1 MFKMKN
7 IYFCSVETRHGT
19 SLQCITSLRIVF
31 SVLFLFTATIA
42 FAQAPAGYYAAA
54 EGKSGEML
62 RTALHNIIK
71 THSSVS
77 YSELWQSF
85 QTTDVRPDNGKVWDM
100 YSDRPGGTPSY
111 YFTFISDQCGNYS
124 GEGDCYNR
132 EHSVPKSWF
141 GGSVAPMY
149 TDLFHL
155 IPTDGFVNSKRSN
168 LPIGKVTNATWTS
181 TNGSK
186 VGTSNISGYS
196 GQVFEPID
204 SFKGDFAR
212 IYFYMATCYK
222 DKNLGVETQS
232 NFSGGDLKP
241 WAKTLLLQWAAM
253 DPVSQKEI
261 DRNNAVWQ
269 IQHNRN
275 PFIDYPELAE
285 KVFGSDTSPFTTS
298 ISTFSNPYC
307 WHIYPN
313 PTTSTITIQS
323 IDFQADDITV
333 EIYDVE
339 GRRLLSQTSDPFD
352 NLQIDM
358 SSFPDGLYFIKLAS
372 AQYLYT
378 YKIVKQ

>member
-1 MFKMKN
+1 MKN
-7 IYFCSVETRHGT
+7 IPFRSVETGRAP
-19 SLQCITSLRIVF
+19 SLQMMILSLCLLAV
-31 SVLFLFTATIA
+31 TISR
-42 FAQAPAGYYAAA
+42 AQAPQGYYSSA
-54 EGKSGEML
+54 EGKSGETL
-62 RTALHNIIK
+62 RTALYNIIK
-71 THSSVS
+71 SHSSVS

-85 QTTDVRPDNGKVWDM
+85 YTTDVRPDNGKVWDM

-111 YFTFISDQCGNYS
+111 YFTFGSDQCGNYS
-124 GEGDCYNR
+124 GEGNCYNR

-155 IPTDGFVNSKRSN
+155 YPTDGFVNSKRSN
-168 LPIGKVTNATWTS
+168 LPIGTVTSTTWTS

-212 IYFYMATCYK
+212 TYFYMATCYK
-222 DKNLGVETQS
+222 DKNLGVETLS

-241 WAKTLLLQWAAM
+241 WAKTLLLQWAAL

-285 KVFGSDTSPFTTS
+285 KVFGNDATPFNTSVSDYANLKRWSV
-298 ISTFSNPYC
+298 
-307 WHIYPN
+307 YPN
-313 PTTSTITIQS
+313 PTTSTINIQS
-323 IDFQADDITV
+323 FDSQANEITV
-333 EIYDVE
+333 EIHDIA
-339 GRRLLSQTSDPFD
+339 GRTLLSQQSDHSD
-352 NLQIDM
+352 HIQIDL
-358 SSFPDGLYFIKLAS
+358 SKLPSGLYFVKLTS
-372 AQYLYT
+372 EQYT
-378 YKIVKQ
+378 HIYKIVKQ

>member
-1 MFKMKN
+1 MKN
-7 IYFCSVETRHGT
+7 IHFHSVETRHGT
-19 SLQCITSLRIVF
+19 SLQTIFLCLS
-31 SVLFLFTATIA
+31 LFTAIFT
-42 FAQAPAGYYAAA
+42 FAQAPSGYYAAA
-54 EGKSGEML
+54 ENKSGEEL
-62 RTALHNIIK
+62 RTALYNIIK
-71 THSSVS
+71 SHNSVS
-77 YSELWQSF
+77 YSDLWQSF
-85 QTTDVRPDNGKVWDM
+85 YSTDMRPDNGKVWDM
-100 YSDRPGGTPSY
+100 YSDRPGGTPAY
-111 YFTFISDQCGNYS
+111 YFTFGSDQCGNYS

-168 LPIGKVTNATWTS
+168 LPFGKVINATWTS

-186 VGTSNISGYS
+186 VGTSNISSYS

-241 WAKTLLLQWAAM
+241 WAKTLLLQWAAL

-261 DRNNAVWQ
+261 DRNNAVFQ

-285 KVFGSDTSPFTTS
+285 KVFGNDATPFTTS
-298 ISTFSNPYC
+298 ISDFSDQYC
-307 WHIYPN
+307 WSVYPN
-313 PTTSTITIQS
+313 PTTSSINIQS
-323 IDFQADDITV
+323 VDFQANDITV
-333 EIYDVE
+333 EIHDIA
-339 GRRLLSQTSDPFD
+339 GRTLLSQTSDHTY
-352 NLQIDM
+352 NLQIDV
-358 SSFPDGLYFIKLAS
+358 SSFPDGLYLMKISS
-372 AQYLYT
+372 AKKIYT

>member
-1 MFKMKN
+1 MMA
-7 IYFCSVETRHGT
+7 
-19 SLQCITSLRIVF
+19 
-31 SVLFLFTATIA
+31 LFLCLLVATITH
-42 FAQAPAGYYAAA
+42 AQAPAGYYASA
-54 EGKSGEML
+54 ENKSGEEL
-62 RTALHNIIK
+62 RTALYNIIK
-71 THSSVS
+71 THTSVS
-77 YSELWQSF
+77 YNDLWQSF
-85 QTTDVRPDNGKVWDM
+85 YTTDVRPDNGKVWDM
-100 YSDRPGGTPSY
+100 YSDRPGGTPAY
-111 YFTFISDQCGNYS
+111 YFTFGSDQCGNYS

-155 IPTDGFVNSKRSN
+155 IPTDGYVNSKRSN
-168 LPIGKVTNATWTS
+168 LPIGKVTSATWTS

-232 NFSGGDLKP
+232 NFTGGDLKP

-285 KVFGSDTSPFTTS
+285 KVFGSDASPFTTS
-298 ISTFSNPYC
+298 ISTLPDQCC
-307 WHIYPN
+307 WRIYPN
-313 PTTSTITIQS
+313 PTTSYIQIESSYNQSDIRTIEIADITGKLFLQQTMNGNDARLDISSLARGIYLLTITSEQHI
-323 IDFQADDITV
+323 
-333 EIYDVE
+333 
-339 GRRLLSQTSDPFD
+339 
-352 NLQIDM
+352 
-358 SSFPDGLYFIKLAS
+358 
-372 AQYLYT
+372 YT

>member
-1 MFKMKN
+1 MCKMKN
-7 IYFCSVETRHGT
+7 IRFRSVETARSP
-19 SLQCITSLRIVF
+19 SLQMIILSLC
-31 SVLFLFTATIA
+31 LLTATITH
-42 FAQAPAGYYAAA
+42 AQVPAGYYAAA
-54 EGKSGEML
+54 ENKSGEEL
-62 RTALHNIIK
+62 RTALYNIIK
-71 THSSVS
+71 THTSVS
-77 YSELWQSF
+77 YNDLWQSF
-85 QTTDVRPDNGKVWDM
+85 YTTDVRPDNGKVWDM
-100 YSDRPGGTPSY
+100 YSDRPGGTPAY
-111 YFTFISDQCGNYS
+111 YFTFGSDQCGNYS

-155 IPTDGFVNSKRSN
+155 IPTDGYVNSKRSN
-168 LPIGKVTNATWTS
+168 LPIGKVTGATWTS

-232 NFSGGDLKP
+232 NFTGGDLKP

-285 KVFGSDTSPFTTS
+285 KVFGSDASPFTTS
-298 ISTFSNPYC
+298 ISSLPYQDC
-307 WHIYPN
+307 WRIYPN
-313 PTTSTITIQS
+313 PASSYIQIQPSYNQTDIKTIELADITGKVFMQKMIDDDNTQLDISSLARGIYLLTITSEQHI
-323 IDFQADDITV
+323 
-333 EIYDVE
+333 
-339 GRRLLSQTSDPFD
+339 
-352 NLQIDM
+352 
-358 SSFPDGLYFIKLAS
+358 
-372 AQYLYT
+372 YT

>member
-1 MFKMKN
+1 MCKMRN
-7 IYFCSVETRHGT
+7 IRLSILLLLCLFAATFTR
-19 SLQCITSLRIVF
+19 
-31 SVLFLFTATIA
+31 
-42 FAQAPAGYYAAA
+42 AQVPAGYYAAA
-54 EGKSGEML
+54 ENKSGEEL
-62 RTALHNIIK
+62 RTVLYNIIK
-71 THSSVS
+71 THTSVS

-85 QTTDVRPDNGKVWDM
+85 YTTDVRPDNGKVWDI
-100 YSDRPGGTPSY
+100 YSDRPGGTPAY
-111 YFTFISDQCGNYS
+111 YFTFGSDQCGNYS

-155 IPTDGFVNSKRSN
+155 YPTDGFVNSKRSN
-168 LPIGKVTNATWTS
+168 LPIGTVTNATWTS

-212 IYFYMATCYK
+212 TYFYMATCYK

-241 WAKTLLLQWAAM
+241 WAKTLLLQWAAL

-261 DRNNAVWQ
+261 DRNNAVYQ

-285 KVFGSDTSPFTTS
+285 KVFGSDASPFSTS
-298 ISTFSNPYC
+298 LSSLPDQNC
-307 WHIYPN
+307 WRVYPN
-313 PTTSTITIQS
+313 PATSHIQIEPSYNQTDIKTIEIADMTGKVLWKQHTDDDKTQLDISSFARGIYLLTIT
-323 IDFQADDITV
+323 
-333 EIYDVE
+333 
-339 GRRLLSQTSDPFD
+339 SD
-352 NLQIDM
+352 QHI
-358 SSFPDGLYFIKLAS
+358 
-372 AQYLYT
+372 YT

>member
-1 MFKMKN
+1 MKN
-7 IYFCSVETRHGT
+7 IHFRFVETCHGT
-19 SLQCITSLRIVF
+19 SLQMMF
-31 SVLFLFTATIA
+31 SVLFLFFSTTI
-42 FAQAPAGYYAAA
+42 FAQAPSGYYAAA
-54 EGKSGEML
+54 EDKSGEAL
-62 RTALHNIIK
+62 RTALYNIIK
-71 THSSVS
+71 THTSVS
-77 YSELWQSF
+77 YGELWQSF

-100 YSDRPGGTPSY
+100 YSDQPGGTPAY
-111 YFTFISDQCGNYS
+111 YFTFVSDQCGNYS

-155 IPTDGFVNSKRSN
+155 IPTDGYVNSKRGN

-222 DKNLGVETQS
+222 DKNLGVETLS

-241 WAKTLLLQWAAM
+241 WAKTLLLQWAAI

-261 DRNNAVWQ
+261 ARNNAVWQ

-275 PFIDYPELAE
+275 PFVDYPELAE
-285 KVFGSDTSPFTTS
+285 KVFGNDASPFITS
-298 ISTFSNPYC
+298 VSDFSNPNR
-307 WHIYPN
+307 WKVYPN
-313 PTTSTITIQS
+313 PTTSKIIIQS
-323 IDFQADDITV
+323 
-333 EIYDVE
+333 
-339 GRRLLSQTSDPFD
+339 FD
-352 NLQIDM
+352 YQIDELTIEIQDVAGKTLLTQQHDN
-358 SSFPDGLYFIKLAS
+358 SEKFQIDLSDFPCGLYFIKLS
-372 AQYLYT
+372 SEQYTYT

>member
-1 MFKMKN
+1 MTFL
-7 IYFCSVETRHGT
+7 C
-19 SLQCITSLRIVF
+19 LC
-31 SVLFLFTATIA
+31 LFLFTTIFT

-54 EGKSGEML
+54 EDKSGEAL
-62 RTALHNIIK
+62 RTALHSIIK
-71 THSSVS
+71 THTTVS
-77 YSELWQSF
+77 YSELWTSF
-85 QTTDVRPDNGKVWDM
+85 QSTDIRPDNGKVWDM
-100 YSDRPGGTPSY
+100 YSDRPGGTPAY
-111 YFTFISDQCGNYS
+111 YFTFVSDQCGNYS

-155 IPTDGFVNSKRSN
+155 IPTDGFVNSKRGN

-212 IYFYMATCYK
+212 TYFYMATCYK

-232 NFSGGDLKP
+232 NFTGGDLKP

-285 KVFGSDTSPFTTS
+285 KIFGNDATPFTTS
-298 ISTFSNPYC
+298 ISVFADQHC
-307 WHIYPN
+307 WYVYPN
-313 PTTSTITIQS
+313 PTTSTINIQS
-323 IDFQADDITV
+323 FDFQSDDMTV
-333 EIYDVE
+333 EIHDIA
-339 GRRLLSQTSDPFD
+339 GRTLFSQQAKPSD
-352 NLQIDM
+352 NLQIDL
-358 SSFPDGLYFIKLAS
+358 SSFPAGLYLMTISS
-372 AQYLYT
+372 AQNIHT

>member
-1 MFKMKN
+1 MYKMRN
-7 IYFCSVETRHGT
+7 IRLSSVETRRAS
-19 SLQCITSLRIVF
+19 SLQSTFLLVC
-31 SVLFLFTATIA
+31 LFTASLS
-42 FAQAPAGYYAAA
+42 FAQPPAGYYASAV
-54 EGKSGEML
+54 GKNGNAL
-62 RTALHNIIK
+62 RVAMYNIIK
-71 THSSVS
+71 GHNALS
-77 YSELWQSF
+77 YNELWQAF
-85 QTTDVRPDNGKVWDM
+85 YTTDSRPDNGKVWDM
-100 YSDRPGGTPSY
+100 YSDRPGTTPAY
-111 YFTFISDQCGNYS
+111 YFTFGSDQCGNYS

-155 IPTDGFVNSKRSN
+155 YPTDGFVNSKRGN

-212 IYFYMATCYK
+212 TYFYMAVCYM

-232 NFSGGDLKP
+232 NFLGGNLKP
-241 WAKTLLLQWAAM
+241 WAKDLLLQWAAM

-261 DRNNAVWQ
+261 DRNNAVFQ

-275 PFIDYPELAE
+275 PFIDFPELAE
-285 KVFGSDTSPFTTS
+285 MIFGSDTNTAFLVS
-298 ISTFSNPYC
+298 IPIYSNENV
-307 WHIYPN
+307 WNIYPN
-313 PTTSTITIQS
+313 PTTSIINIQS
-323 IDFQADDITV
+323 INYQTDNLTIQIQDIA
-333 EIYDVE
+333 
-339 GRRLLSQTSDPFD
+339 GRTLFTQQTDPSDNIQIDLSQ
-352 NLQIDM
+352 
-358 SSFPDGLYFIKLAS
+358 FPSGLYLVKLS
-372 AQYLYT
+372 SEQNIYT

>member
-1 MFKMKN
+1 MKN
-7 IYFCSVETRHGT
+7 IHFRFVETRHGT
-19 SLQCITSLRIVF
+19 SLQMLF
-31 SVLFLFTATIA
+31 SVLFLFVSTTV
-42 FAQAPAGYYAAA
+42 FAQAPPGYYAAA
-54 EGKSGEML
+54 EDKSGEEL
-62 RTALHNIIK
+62 RTTLHSIIK
-71 THSSVS
+71 AHTSVS

-100 YSDRPGGTPSY
+100 YSDQPGGTPAY
-111 YFTFISDQCGNYS
+111 YFTFVSDQCGNYS

-155 IPTDGFVNSKRSN
+155 IPTDGFVNSKRGN
-168 LPIGKVTNATWTS
+168 LPIGHVINATWTS

-204 SFKGDFAR
+204 SFKGNFAR
-212 IYFYMATCYK
+212 TYFYMATCYK

-285 KVFGSDTSPFTTS
+285 KVFGNDETPFTTS
-298 ISTFSNPYC
+298 ISIYSDQYC
-307 WHIYPN
+307 WYVYPN
-313 PTTSTITIQS
+313 PTTSIINIQS
-323 IDFQADDITV
+323 LGFQSDDMTV
-333 EIYDVE
+333 EIHDIA
-339 GRRLLSQTSDPFD
+339 GRTLFSQRADHSD
-352 NLQIDM
+352 NLQIDL
-358 SSFPDGLYFIKLAS
+358 SSFPAGLYFIKLS
-372 AQYLYT
+372 SEQNIYT